1 MNPIQEL
8 REYIEQGHDTSPDY
22 PSYSVEVVL
31 TFKTTFNIPAAS
43 DKDAE
48 DIAMDMVL
56 DREYELDDLELTRCD
71 IEDVYV

>member
-22 PSYSVEVVL
+22 PSYTVEVVL
-31 TFKTTFNIPAAS
+31 TFKTTFDIPAAS
-43 DKDAE
+43 SKDAE
-48 DIAMDMVL
+48 DIALDMVL

>member
-8 REYIEQGHDTSPDY
+8 REYIEQGPDTSPDY
-22 PSYSVEVVL
+22 PSYSVDVVL
-31 TFKTTFNIPAAS
+31 TFKTTFNIHAAS

-48 DIAMDMVL
+48 DIVYDMVL
-56 DREYELDDLELTRCD
+56 DGEYELDDLELTRFD